1 MRRLHWD
8 RDRLKRYQEKRLRA
22 IIRHAYESVPF
33 YRELFKRNGIAPD
46 DIRGIKDL
54 EKIPVVR
61 KEDFKRESLR
71 RLVSAK
77 FDVNKLKML
86 RTSGSTGE
94 PFKFYISGRED
105 DWRKAIYL
113 RANISCGQRPRDRWV
128 VITAPH
134 HFFDTTRIQRKTGFF
149 AQTCISVFMDV
160 GEQVKLVSEANPQVL
175 DGYSGSL
182 FLLAKEVDRL
192 GLKDIRPRMVFG
204 TADSIGLNARR
215 YIEGVFQAPFYDQFG
230 CAEVDRTAWQC
241 PERIGYHMDV
251 DSVITQFVDEDGKEV
266 SSGERGEIVYTS
278 LFNYAQPFIRYSVG
292 DVGVPL
298 DEECSCNRKLPLMK
312 VVEGRRDS
320 FLILPDGRLLSPMN
334 FWAVMHYFEGADEID
349 RFQVV
354 QKKTTLIRIYVKTKN
369 SSTSG
374 DQLRK
379 KLVKHVRKCLDVK
392 ESSTLDL
399 EVIFVDDIRKDKTG
413 KLRSVI
419 SELSGLPHIN

>member
-128 VITAPH
+128 AVDVEERRVDVSRLQRLVGIFERKIVPVTWNR
-134 HFFDTTRIQRKTGFF
+134 DTQLKT
-149 AQTCISVFMDV
+149 I
-160 GEQVKLVSEANPQVL
+160 ANLKPDVL
-175 DGYSGSL
+175 DGFSGVL
-182 FLLAKEVDRL
+182 WLLAKEAELRGVNA
-192 GLKDIRPRMVFG
+192 IRPRMIFGSGDLIDRSSRSYMEKVF
-204 TADSIGLNARR
+204 
-215 YIEGVFQAPFYDQFG
+215 EAPYYDQFG
-230 CAEVDRTAWQC
+230 CTEVDRTAWQC
-241 PERIGYHMDV
+241 PEQIGYHIDMN
-251 DSVITQFVDEDGKEV
+251 VIQFKGEYLKSWLNTLAGIGYDTIIWEVENNIQWESCPECVSPDAFSKDEFKE
-266 SSGERGEIVYTS
+266 
-278 LFNYAQPFIRYSVG
+278 L
-292 DVGVPL
+292 L
-298 DEECSCNRKLPLMK
+298 DYC
-312 VVEGRRDS
+312 GQG
-320 FLILPDGRLLSPMN
+320 IG
-334 FWAVMHYFEGADEID
+334 
-349 RFQVV
+349 
-354 QKKTTLIRIYVKTKN
+354 
-369 SSTSG
+369 
-374 DQLRK
+374 
-379 KLVKHVRKCLDVK
+379 
-392 ESSTLDL
+392 
-399 EVIFVDDIRKDKTG
+399 
-413 KLRSVI
+413 
-419 SELSGLPHIN
+419 